1 MEEIRKMSTRTSLLG
16 RTLIAAIYLFGSP
29 SYSQPTPPILEGL
42 WETGWLEEVPGY
54 LHKFQREFI
63 GNQMIAR
70 SIVLLTT
77 PSRGLYSFEV
87 EMKYTYVIGKFL
99 RGADDRSVYE
109 LDIVSDKLM
118 VTPRTHSAAGLFWQ
132 RQECGLVNWKVN
144 EPTDASGRVCETA
157 GENKKWPTK
166 GEYKSYDIAET
177 GKGSMR
183 FGDIFS
189 DHSLNG
195 TTPLLRPHALTPNE
209 YYQVK
214 TTR

>member
-1 MEEIRKMSTRTSLLG
+1 MEKRSKISTRGSRLG
-16 RTLIAAIYLFGSP
+16 CIFITALCLFDSA
-29 SYSQPTPPILEGL
+29 SYSEPTTPNWEGL

-63 GNQMIAR
+63 GSQMIAR

-87 EMKYTYVIGKFL
+87 EVRYTYVIGKLL
-99 RGADDRSVYE
+99 RGPGDRQVYE
-109 LDIVSDKLM
+109 LDIVSDKVL

-157 GENKKWPTK
+157 GKNKKWPTQ
-166 GEYKSYDIAET
+166 GQYKSYDIAEA
-177 GKGSMR
+177 GNKIMR
-183 FGDIFS
+183 FGDILS

-195 TTPLLRPHALTPNE
+195 TTPLLRPTALIPNE

-214 TTR
+214 VTR